1 MIVEEIRKRRNA
13 ALKARDTVAKD
24 VLSVALGDIDTIAA
38 RASRDA
44 TDEECLQVLRKLVK
58 SNEETRANTVGEE
71 AKLVLTQEI
80 AIITELLPKTLGV
93 EELVAALAPVA
104 ADIRAAANPGQATGV
119 AMKHL
124 KSIGASVDG
133 KLVAQAVGQLRS

>member
-1 MIVEEIRKRRNA
+1 MLVEEIRKRRNA

-44 TDEECLQVLRKLVK
+44 TDDECLQVLRKLVK
-58 SNEETRANTVGEE
+58 SNEETRANTVDE
-71 AKLVLTQEI
+71 AGKQILTQEI
-80 AIITELLPKTLGV
+80 AILTELLPRTLGV
-93 EELVAALAPVA
+93 PELIAALEPVA
-104 ADIRAAANPGQATGV
+104 ADVRAAANPGQATGV

-133 KLVAQAVGQLRS
+133 KLVAQAVGQLRA